1 MCFEVLNI
9 YLTILNIISAWDNRD
24 LVLEFHRLWTL
35 PVDRLKL
42 SYLFAGAFVNETKNH
57 QPLHISKIYITFQLC
72 YNELIQYQMKSS
84 SFFWLKRYGRYL
96 NYKPGMLFFSFL
108 MNLKDLQLSMF
119 LLKKKKH
126 KLLKF
131 YFSLLIISMRCCI
144 HLKVFAWHYTVF
156 PFSVQPSWFFPR
168 GYKNIDLSRRI
179 RCTNIQFTN
188 CWINNSKNKLRFLNV
203 KTV

>member
-1 MCFEVLNI
+1 MWLEVLNI

-35 PVDRLKL
+35 PVDRLML
-42 SYLFAGAFVNETKNH
+42 SYLFAGAFVNETKNRH
-57 QPLHISKIYITFQLC
+57 PLHISKIYITFQLC
-72 YNELIQYQMKSS
+72 HNELIQYQMKSS
-84 SFFWLKRYGRYL
+84 SIFFLLKRYGRYL
-96 NYKPGMLFFSFL
+96 NYKPGMFFFFL
-108 MNLKDLQLSMF
+108 MNLQDLQLSMF
-119 LLKKKKH
+119 LLKKKY
-126 KLLKF
+126 KLLKV
-131 YFSLLIISMRCCI
+131 YFSLLIISILCCT
-144 HLKVFAWHYTVF
+144 HLKIFAWHYTVF

-168 GYKNIDLSRRI
+168 GYKNIDLSRPI